1 MTNTTALSTAA
12 PIEPLEP
19 VRDRYGVII
28 SAYGDIENIKQ
39 TVTLWV
45 DARREN
51 EQEII
56 KLTVPLTGPVKPLIE
71 KYLQFELP
79 GYEIY
84 DWATWEEPK
93 PEPLSGLTAL
103 VNWLEEAA

>member
-1 MTNTTALSTAA
+1 MTNATALSTAA
-12 PIEPLEP
+12 SIESLEP

-84 DWATWEEPK
+84 DWATWEEP
-93 PEPLSGLTAL
+93 PLEPLSELTAL